1 MDTQGMGMKKEFNF
15 RGVLQSMTYGK
26 GDYKISVEH
35 IKEFGKNP
43 GLWVH
48 KGNEAFKMASF
59 GSFEKA
65 ELFCAYIE
73 YFLFDTPIPDMVH
86 EGDKVRV
93 NCN

>member
-1 MDTQGMGMKKEFNF
+1 
-15 RGVLQSMTYGK
+15 MTYGK

-43 GLWVH
+43 SLWVH

-65 ELFCAYIE
+65 EMFCSWLE
-73 YFLFDTPIPDMVH
+73 YFLFDTPIPETFHVNDKVLINR
-86 EGDKVRV
+86 GDKS
-93 NCN
+93 

>member
-1 MDTQGMGMKKEFNF
+1 MI
-15 RGVLQSMTYGK
+15 YGK

-43 GLWVH
+43 GLLVH
-48 KGNEAFKMASF
+48 KENEAFKMASF

-65 ELFCAYIE
+65 ELFCAYME
-73 YFLFDTPIPDMVH
+73 YFLFGTPIPDMVH

-93 NCN
+93 DVR